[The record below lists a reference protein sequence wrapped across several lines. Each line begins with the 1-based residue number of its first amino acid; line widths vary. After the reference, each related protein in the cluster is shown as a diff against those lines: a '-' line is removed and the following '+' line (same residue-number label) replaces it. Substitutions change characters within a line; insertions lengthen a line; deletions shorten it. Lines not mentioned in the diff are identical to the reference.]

1 MSAEAYVSPKQ
12 LKTAKVEMLQDILQ
26 DEFKVILMVLL
37 SDFFPKLVVFFP
49 PSICL
54 LTNLNFT

>member
-49 PSICL
+49 LQSVS
-54 LTNLNFT
+54 